1 MNTVRIAGIAG
12 ALTLALSA
20 AAGAATIRL
29 APLTAPLA
37 GDTLSASLT
46 GCSAAASV
54 AAAAPAVL
62 PTIAASQ
69 NITGVTAVRVALDR
83 RGTLTGASV
92 LASSGNPWLDRA
104 ALSAARLSRF
114 APEVR
119 NCERVGGEYAF
130 LVDFTE

>member
-12 ALTLALSA
+12 ALTIALSA

-29 APLTAPLA
+29 APLT
-37 GDTLSASLT
+37 GDTVSATLT

-54 AAAAPAVL
+54 AAAAPAIL

-114 APEVR
+114 TPEMR

-130 LVDFTE
+130 LVDFSD

>member
-12 ALTLALSA
+12 ALTLALYA

-37 GDTLSASLT
+37 ADTVSATLS

-69 NITGVTAVRVALDR
+69 NITGVTAVRVTLDR

-92 LASSGNPWLDRA
+92 LGSSGNPWLDRA

-114 APEVR
+114 TPEMR

-130 LVDFTE
+130 LVDFSD